1 MEIKTIIAS
10 LILTPVLASCTI
22 FTDSQPLAPAD
33 TQFHATDNSK
43 LPVQT
48 GNITVNGVDI
58 PFTEVKNYFV
68 NNTVTEMP
76 PTKITSEAVFLKNF
90 GMAAVMGEGGQPTPI
105 TFDSQFV
112 IDVVLPS
119 TDTAT
124 TVTPVSL
131 KETNDGDL
139 VFTYK
144 ITEGTK
150 QSYTIRPFVMI
161 AVDNAYRKSRVLLN
175 PQVINLNQ

>member
-76 PTKITSEAVFLKNF
+76 PTKIMSEAVFLKNF
-90 GMAAVMGEGGQPTPI
+90 GMAAVMGEGGQPTGNRVCC
-105 TFDSQFV
+105 S
-112 IDVVLPS
+112 
-119 TDTAT
+119 
-124 TVTPVSL
+124 
-131 KETNDGDL
+131 
-139 VFTYK
+139 
-144 ITEGTK
+144 
-150 QSYTIRPFVMI
+150 IRRLS
-161 AVDNAYRKSRVLLN
+161 A
-175 PQVINLNQ
+175 

>member
-90 GMAAVMGEGGQPTPI
+90 GMAAVMGEGGQPTGNRVCCSI
-105 TFDSQFV
+105 RR
-112 IDVVLPS
+112 LS
-119 TDTAT
+119 T
-124 TVTPVSL
+124 
-131 KETNDGDL
+131 
-139 VFTYK
+139 
-144 ITEGTK
+144 
-150 QSYTIRPFVMI
+150 
-161 AVDNAYRKSRVLLN
+161 
-175 PQVINLNQ
+175 

>member
-58 PFTEVKNYFV
+58 PFTEVKNYF
-68 NNTVTEMP
+68 
-76 PTKITSEAVFLKNF
+76 
-90 GMAAVMGEGGQPTPI
+90 GMAAVMGEGGQPTGNRVCCSI
-105 TFDSQFV
+105 RR
-112 IDVVLPS
+112 LS
-119 TDTAT
+119 T
-124 TVTPVSL
+124 
-131 KETNDGDL
+131 
-139 VFTYK
+139 
-144 ITEGTK
+144 
-150 QSYTIRPFVMI
+150 
-161 AVDNAYRKSRVLLN
+161 
-175 PQVINLNQ
+175 